1 MRPARRVRDPPGA
14 GTIWQVMRA
23 SSTLPGSA
31 PRPAAAPPAPAWL
44 RRDLLILLVIGL
56 LAFAV
61 RLQMAVRGG
70 GLLGVGAY
78 DDGVHYAAASSL
90 IHGRLPY
97 RDFLFLQPPAM
108 VLAASPFAELGRLL
122 GDPTGLR
129 AFRIAFQLVGALN
142 AVLVAAVLRRWGL
155 PAAVVGGVSYA
166 VFFPAV
172 YDERTALLE
181 PAGTAGL
188 LLALLLTGRG
198 RRASG
203 RAMLLA
209 GAALG
214 VACGF
219 KIWYV
224 VPALVVV
231 AFARGG
237 RLRVLL
243 GLVVAG
249 AVVYLPFFA
258 ASPVR
263 MWQQVV
269 LAQVGRSRNEEYGDF
284 FPRARVLLG
293 VEGIHLDAPVAGVG
307 AELLTVVALV
317 LLGIAAAVALTTPGA
332 RVLVAL
338 LVATGAV
345 VASSPSFFAH
355 YAALTAPVL
364 CLLTGLTVG
373 RLLHRVRARGLQVA
387 AVVVVLVAVVAL
399 NVRHDLDRV
408 DVRPPGAALQA
419 AAARIPGCIA
429 SDDPTLLAVMDVLS
443 RDLGRGCPLRPDI
456 GGYSFGPDRQVGLD
470 GEPVSRRTNTA
481 FQRSTTQYL
490 LGADAFI
497 RWRGNTA
504 LNADSLARL
513 RQQPVLAQFGTWT
526 IREGL
531 GTSSPGR

>member
-1 MRPARRVRDPPGA
+1 M
-14 GTIWQVMRA
+14 
-23 SSTLPGSA
+23 LPGFTLRPVATA
-31 PRPAAAPPAPAWL
+31 PVWQ
-44 RRDLLILLVIGL
+44 RRDVLILAVIGL
-56 LAFAV
+56 LAFLV

-78 DDGVHYAAASSL
+78 DDGVHYAAAASL

-108 VLAASPFAELGRLL
+108 VLAASPFAALGQLL

-181 PAGTAGL
+181 LVGTAGL
-188 LLALLLTGRG
+188 LLALLLIGRG
-198 RRASG
+198 RQAGG
-203 RAMLLA
+203 RALVVA

-224 VPALVVV
+224 VPALVLL

-243 GLVVAG
+243 GLAAAG
-249 AVVYLPFFA
+249 LLLYLPFFA

-269 LAQVGRSRNEEYGDF
+269 LAQVGRARNEDYGDF

-293 VEGIHLDAPVAGVG
+293 VQGIHLDAPFHGASAEVLTIVALLLLGV
-307 AELLTVVALV
+307 AVAVALV
-317 LLGIAAAVALTTPGA
+317 TPGA

-338 LVATGAV
+338 LVATGLV

-373 RLLHRVRARGLQVA
+373 RLLPLLRPRALRVVA
-387 AVVVVLVAVVAL
+387 VAVVLAAVVAL

-443 RDLGRGCPLRPDI
+443 RDLDRGCPLRPDT
-456 GGYSFGPDRQVGLD
+456 GGYSFGPDRQVGPD

-481 FQRSTTQYL
+481 FQRSTVQYL

-497 RWRGNTA
+497 RWRANTA

-513 RQQPVLAQFGTWT
+513 RQQPVLSKHGTWT
-526 IREGL
+526 IRQGL
-531 GTSSPGR
+531 GTDSPRR